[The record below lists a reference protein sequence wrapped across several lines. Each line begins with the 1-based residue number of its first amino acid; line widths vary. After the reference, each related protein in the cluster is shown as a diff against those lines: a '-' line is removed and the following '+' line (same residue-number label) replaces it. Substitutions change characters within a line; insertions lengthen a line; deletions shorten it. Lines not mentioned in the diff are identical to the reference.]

1 MIFTQKQLIQV
12 TILCSLTFLFG
23 VGLAGGQSGD
33 PVRGDKLVRRLGCR
47 TCHTVKGEGGG
58 GETRAPELAGIYG
71 KTVEMESGEKV
82 KVTDEYVRESITA
95 PDAKVV
101 KGYPAGK
108 MPPRFAH
115 LREKDLAS
123 IVAYIRSLS
132 GAKVGAGVAK
142 VKTEV
147 AGTGAGVVQEKAAEK
162 ALAAPVHF
170 GPPLVWIWIFVGFC
184 SGAMVSMS
192 LYFMSR
198 NISWG
203 WITVIVLI
211 GGLGLGGGLVWA
223 SYSPLNS
230 HKEFKVEARRF
241 AYDPPIMRVDKGDR
255 VSMTVTSK
263 DVLHGFYLDGYD
275 IDREIRPDETVR
287 FTFIA
292 NKEGKYGIR
301 CSHTC
306 GVLHPFMVGTLIV
319 EPNYLFPGSMGLGLG
334 LAMGTFLYVAKKE
347 E

>member
-12 TILCSLTFLFG
+12 TVLCSLTFLFG
-23 VGLAGGQSGD
+23 IDLAGGQIGD
-33 PVRGDKLVRRLGCR
+33 PTRGDKLVRRLGCR
-47 TCHTVKGEGGG
+47 SCHTVKGEGGG

-71 KTVEMESGEKV
+71 KTVEMENGEKV
-82 KVTDEYVRESITA
+82 KVTDEYVRESITE

-108 MPPRFAH
+108 MPVRFAH
-115 LREKDLAS
+115 LRKKDLAS

-132 GAKVGAGVAK
+132 GVG
-142 VKTEV
+142 VKAEV
-147 AGTGAGVVQEKAAEK
+147 AGTKAGVVKEQAAEK

-203 WITVIVLI
+203 WIMVIVLI
-211 GGLGLGGGLVWA
+211 GSLGLGVGLVWA
-223 SYSPLNS
+223 GFAPHNS
-230 HKEFKVEARRF
+230 HKEFNVVARRF
-241 AYDPPIMRVDKGDR
+241 AYDPPVMRVNKGDR

-263 DVLHGFYLDGYD
+263 DVLHGFYLDGYG
-275 IDREIRPDETVR
+275 IDRVIRPDETTR

-306 GVLHPFMVGTLIV
+306 GVLHPFMIGTLIV

-347 E
+347 D